1 MCICS
6 DHQPH
11 EPDAKLAPFPTTEP
25 GISSLETLL
34 PLTLKISQ
42 ETSLS
47 LSDAIALVTSKP
59 AQLLGI
65 DAGQLSIGAAADI
78 CVFDAQQEWQLT
90 ADNIHSEGKNTPFLN
105 QTLQGRVTHTFVE
118 GELVYQLKS

>member
-1 MCICS
+1 
-6 DHQPH
+6 
-11 EPDAKLAPFPTTEP
+11 
-25 GISSLETLL
+25 
-34 PLTLKISQ
+34 
-42 ETSLS
+42 